1 MKTILVVDDN
11 AVNQEL
17 LVEVLATWGYKV
29 LQAASGDEALSI
41 CETAVPDLVLLD
53 LQMPGMDGYRVVEA
67 MRHETRR
74 LTCPIVAVTAFAM
87 RGDREKALGRG
98 FDGYL
103 TKPLD
108 FASLHQEI
116 SRLLGK

>member
-11 AVNQEL
+11 IVNQEL
-17 LVEVLATWGYKV
+17 LVEVLDSWGYKV
-29 LQAASGDEALSI
+29 LQASSGVEALSI
-41 CETAVPDLVLLD
+41 CETATPDLVLLD
-53 LQMPGMDGYRVVEA
+53 LQMPDMDGFAVANA
-67 MRHETRR
+67 MRLETPR

-116 SRLLGK
+116 SRLFRD